1 MRVCVLRRE
10 LSTQGSHPRTQ
21 TLTRLEASVLLCTET
36 NTHSHILDMH
46 TCVHVIC
53 QSGMMFKRDR
63 DIESERALYTHPH
76 VHSRLHLHKH
86 TVQIAMNLEKFDH
99 RHTLIPHTHTHT
111 HTEYA
116 PTHKICILVWHANQT
131 NGIARCW
138 RISFRVTYMGMR
150 ILLFKYHA
158 RSHLFITNSTFY
170 MTNSINIC
178 DEPYQYVYTNVCIYL
193 HTHKHTDWHDAAKDR
208 INVYIHKCVYIS
220 IHPSTFTIWCLCAC
234 LQMCAYVC
242 NQSTFSC
249 LYLKCIFISDKLLP
263 KSVFSSS
270 HVASSF

>member
-1 MRVCVLRRE
+1 MCACDL
-10 LSTQGSHPRTQ
+10 
-21 TLTRLEASVLLCTET
+21 
-36 NTHSHILDMH
+36 
-46 TCVHVIC
+46 
-53 QSGMMFKRDR
+53 
-63 DIESERALYTHPH
+63 SERYDVQERQRHRERACALHTPH
-76 VHSRLHLHKH
+76 AHSRLHLHKH

-170 MTNSINIC
+170 LTN
-178 DEPYQYVYTNVCIYL
+178 YQYI
-193 HTHKHTDWHDAAKDR
+193 
-208 INVYIHKCVYIS
+208 
-220 IHPSTFTIWCLCAC
+220 
-234 LQMCAYVC
+234 
-242 NQSTFSC
+242 
-249 LYLKCIFISDKLLP
+249 
-263 KSVFSSS
+263 
-270 HVASSF
+270 